1 MANAKEGNVWYI
13 DTDNTVIP
21 GPVEIESIKYI
32 GNTSGTAN
40 LKSENDS
47 GSIMWQEAGANN
59 IMDAGVCIRTNK
71 DIHVNLTNSAAVYI
85 YLGD

>member
-21 GPVEIESIKYI
+21 GPVQIESIKYI

-40 LKSENDS
+40 IKSENDS
-47 GSIMWQEAGANN
+47 GSIMWEEEGTAN
-59 IMDAGVCIRTNK
+59 IFDAGLCIRTNK
-71 DIHVNLTNSAAVYI
+71 DVHVNVTNGAVVYI
-85 YLGD
+85 YLED

>member
-32 GNTSGTAN
+32 GAASGTAN

-47 GSIMWQEAGANN
+47 GALLWQESGTANLF
-59 IMDAGVCIRTNK
+59 DAGVCIRTNK
-71 DIHVNLTNSAAVYI
+71 DVHVNLTNSAVVYI
-85 YLGD
+85 YLET